1 MIQTKHKA
9 MHETLQDRDMVV
21 LVAVIVILIA
31 IVLVCCKQSVPAA
44 IMVVFVIMLLGLSM
58 DSSSKL
64 VIKEAPLTA
73 SRLNKVPKVQQQT
86 LPPVKQRVQ
95 ISPAHFGQASGHVSG
110 GHVSGQPSFPLQRDA
125 YGMAFASLPLGVPVG
140 TYNSVMNQAVPRQEG
155 DYCGEPSSPVEYN
168 PVVKDIT
175 VTNVPVLQNDPHV
188 APKKCT
194 INSAYTEF
202 DPPEMAS
209 TQSDTYQDLYVLPT
223 EITRPPGKSIAE
235 VKAKTNIKC
244 IKKEIGSFPKP
255 DRLQGTDV
263 FIEQDEPVQ
272 LELARLQRQAE
283 TNSLICQPSG
293 SSTLDAALD
302 VSPPPR
308 PNYNY
313 VKPMPDY
320 DKDMKRKIRN
330 EGLYGIQGDLNCVTM
345 RRSAVADTGF
355 IQPLEART
363 EYLRYLAYDMPN
375 YRNQWQTARSNT
387 VNSDTR
393 YFK

>member
-1 MIQTKHKA
+1 
-9 MHETLQDRDMVV
+9 MHDTLQDRDMVV
-21 LVAVIVILIA
+21 LVAVVLILIA

-44 IMVVFVIMLLGLSM
+44 IIVVFVIMFLGLAM
-58 DSSSKL
+58 DSTSKL
-64 VIKEAPLTA
+64 VIKD
-73 SRLNKVPKVQQQT
+73 
-86 LPPVKQRVQ
+86 
-95 ISPAHFGQASGHVSG
+95 SPASGARVNKDLKKFSVAPAAAPAFAPAPATAFAPAGYLHPQSG
-110 GHVSGQPSFPLQRDA
+110 DA
-125 YGMAFASLPLGVPVG
+125 YGMTFASLPVGVPVG
-140 TYNSVMNQAVPRQEG
+140 TYNSVMNQVEARKEG
-155 DYCGEPSSPVEYN
+155 DYCGGPNQVQEYDPLAPN
-168 PVVKDIT
+168 SVAVKDVTI
-175 VTNVPVLQNDPHV
+175 TNVPVLQNDPHV

-202 DPPEMAS
+202 NPPELS
-209 TQSDTYQDLYVLPT
+209 SSQSDTYQDLYVLPT

-235 VKAKTNIKC
+235 VQAKTNIKC
-244 IKKEIGSFPKP
+244 IKKEVGSFPKP
-255 DRLQGTDV
+255 DRMQGNDV
-263 FIEQDEPVQ
+263 FMQEDAPVQ

-293 SSTLDAALD
+293 SSTLNAALD
-302 VSPPPR
+302 VSPPMR

>member
-1 MIQTKHKA
+1 
-9 MHETLQDRDMVV
+9 MHDTLQDRDMVV
-21 LVAVIVILIA
+21 LVAVVLILIA

-44 IMVVFVIMLLGLSM
+44 IIVVFVIMFLGLAM

-64 VIKEAPLTA
+64 VIKEAPSVKA
-73 SRLNKVPKVQQQT
+73 SSRVNKSMAPGSVPAAVPPPA
-86 LPPVKQRVQ
+86 LPP
-95 ISPAHFGQASGHVSG
+95 ASAGYFHP
-110 GHVSGQPSFPLQRDA
+110 QFRDA
-125 YGMAFASLPLGVPVG
+125 YGMAFASLPIGVPVG
-140 TYNSVMNQAVPRQEG
+140 TYNSVMNQVEARKEG
-155 DYCGEPSSPVEYN
+155 DYCGGPNQVQEYDPLAEN
-168 PVVKDIT
+168 TVPVKDVN

-202 DPPEMAS
+202 NPPELAS

-223 EITRPPGKSIAE
+223 EISRPPGKSIAQ
-235 VKAKTNIKC
+235 VQAKTNIKC

-255 DRLQGTDV
+255 DRMQGNDV
-263 FIEQDEPVQ
+263 FLQEDAPVQ

-302 VSPPPR
+302 VSPAMR

-313 VKPMPDY
+313 VKPLPDY
-320 DKDMKRKIRN
+320 DRDMKRKIRN

>member
-1 MIQTKHKA
+1 MRD
-9 MHETLQDRDMVV
+9 TLQDRDMVV
-21 LVAVIVILIA
+21 LVAVVLILIA

-44 IMVVFVIMLLGLSM
+44 IIVIFVIMFLGLAM
-58 DSSSKL
+58 DSHSKL
-64 VIKEAPLTA
+64 VIKEAPSVKA
-73 SRLNKVPKVQQQT
+73 SSRVNKSMAPGSVPAAVPPPA
-86 LPPVKQRVQ
+86 LPPA
-95 ISPAHFGQASGHVSG
+95 PAGYLHPQV
-110 GHVSGQPSFPLQRDA
+110 RDD
-125 YGMAFASLPLGVPVG
+125 YGRAFASLPVGVPVG
-140 TYNSVMNQAVPRQEG
+140 TYNSVMNQVEARKEG
-155 DYCGEPSSPVEYN
+155 DYCGGPNQVQEFDPLAENTVA
-168 PVVKDIT
+168 VKDVNI
-175 VTNVPVLQNDPHV
+175 TNVPVLQNDPHV

-194 INSAYTEF
+194 INSAYTEYNQ
-202 DPPEMAS
+202 PELAS

-223 EITRPPGKSIAE
+223 EISRPPGKSIAQ
-235 VKAKTNIKC
+235 VQAKTNIKC

-255 DRLQGTDV
+255 DRMQGNDV
-263 FIEQDEPVQ
+263 FMQEDAPVQ

-302 VSPPPR
+302 VSPAMR

>member
-1 MIQTKHKA
+1 MRDS
-9 MHETLQDRDMVV
+9 LQDRDMVV
-21 LVAVIVILIA
+21 LVAVVLILIA

-44 IMVVFVIMLLGLSM
+44 IMVVFVIMFLGLAM
-58 DSSSKL
+58 DSSSKV
-64 VIKEAPLTA
+64 VIKEAPVK
-73 SRLNKVPKVQQQT
+73 SRVNKNA
-86 LPPVKQRVQ
+86 RVQ
-95 ISPAHFGQASGHVSG
+95 APPASPYG
-110 GHVSGQPSFPLQRDA
+110 GMTFVPL
-125 YGMAFASLPLGVPVG
+125 PIGVPVG
-140 TYNSVMNQAVPRQEG
+140 TYNSVMNQEVLRKEG
-155 DYCGEPSSPVEYN
+155 DYCGEPSAPPTLNTV
-168 PVVKDIT
+168 PVKDVT

-202 DPPEMAS
+202 NPPELAS

-223 EITRPPGKSIAE
+223 EITRPPGKSIAQ
-235 VKAKTNIKC
+235 VQAKTNIKC

-255 DRLQGTDV
+255 DRMEGNDV
-263 FIEQDEPVQ
+263 FIEEDAPVQ